1 MPADQA
7 QGEPGPGTPRL
18 FDDNPTQPGTY
29 TEPADYD
36 DDTGVMDEDWADEY
50 AVDTSTADENLHD
63 QGSSE
68 GAADEG
74 TAAPEPWRRPAT
86 AAPGQSARVHKG
98 ARGAEDTGAA
108 SFEVPPH
115 LGSLVN
121 LPGVQRA
128 DFETIDPRKAWISA
142 ACMAKTDALP
152 LGHLAPDAVEV
163 LQDLGFKGHVRATVY
178 ATEQD
183 KRRNAPAFFCAFKL
197 PAREGESAGAADEY
211 AEAILDLRQE
221 IEALRREKLESAE
234 AETNPAKLLRLA
246 LKRAAE
252 VEREVEAAREE
263 LHGRLGI
270 TPEALAALEE
280 QAGDEDEDGG
290 TLEALLA
297 LALAKGQEFAQSP
310 TAKSLGK
317 LALNKLTQWL
327 TGNTNP
333 GDDAPIDTT
342 AEDAA

>member
-7 QGEPGPGTPRL
+7 QGKPGPGIPHDS
-18 FDDNPTQPGTY
+18 DDNPTQPGTY
-29 TEPADYD
+29 TEPADFD
-36 DDTGVMDEDWADEY
+36 EEAAGEIDEDWADDY
-50 AVDTSTADENLHD
+50 DVDTSIGENLHD
-63 QGSSE
+63 QGT
-68 GAADEG
+68 DEG
-74 TAAPEPWRRPAT
+74 PADTSAAGPGPWSKPTT

-108 SFEVPPH
+108 QFEIPPH
-115 LGSLVN
+115 MGSLLS

-163 LQDLGFKGHVRATVY
+163 LQELGFKGHVRATVY
-178 ATEQD
+178 ANEHD
-183 KRRNAPAFFCAFKL
+183 KRRNTPAFFCAFKI
-197 PAREGESAGAADEY
+197 PAREGESAGVADEY

-221 IEALRREKLESAE
+221 IEELRREKQESAE
-234 AETNPAKLLRLA
+234 TETNPAKLLRLA
-246 LKRAAE
+246 LKRA
-252 VEREVEAAREE
+252 REVEDEVDKAREE
-263 LHGRLGI
+263 LHERLGV

-280 QAGDEDEDGG
+280 QAGDDEEDGG

-297 LALAKGQEFAQSP
+297 LGLAKGQEFAQSP
-310 TAKSLGK
+310 TAKNLGK
-317 LALNKLTQWL
+317 LLVSKLTRWL
-327 TGNTNP
+327 TGEDGAGDNP
-333 GDDAPIDTT
+333 PVDTT